1 MTFQNQKKPLT
12 PVVRYLMIAGGLLSV
27 GLGIIGIVLPIL
39 PTTPFFLLAAYLF
52 VRSSQR
58 LYRWLI
64 THRVFGNYIRN
75 YIQHKAI
82 SRGVKAFT
90 LVLLWGTI
98 GFSIYLMS
106 HLVWI
111 QILLLIVAIGVSI
124 HVLRLRT
131 MPKSNPNA
139 HKQSP
144 TLDADNKKSNA
155 V

>member
-1 MTFQNQKKPLT
+1 
-12 PVVRYLMIAGGLLSV
+12 MIAAGLLSV

-52 VRSSQR
+52 VRSSQK
-58 LYRWLI
+58 LYRWLL
-64 THRVFGNYIRN
+64 THRIFGNYIRN

-90 LVLLWGTI
+90 LILLWGTI

-106 HLVWI
+106 HLLWV
-111 QILLLIVAIGVSI
+111 QILLLIIAIGVSTHI
-124 HVLRLRT
+124 LRLRT
-131 MPKSNPNA
+131 MPKRNPNA

-144 TLDADNKKSNA
+144 TIEVDNKKSNA